1 MKELAPRLIHSL
13 IGVRPEIIPLGLKK
27 IGRQNRTA
35 VAIKKS

>member
-13 IGVRPEIIPLGLKK
+13 ISMSPEIIPLGLKE

-35 VAIKKS
+35 VAIKKG